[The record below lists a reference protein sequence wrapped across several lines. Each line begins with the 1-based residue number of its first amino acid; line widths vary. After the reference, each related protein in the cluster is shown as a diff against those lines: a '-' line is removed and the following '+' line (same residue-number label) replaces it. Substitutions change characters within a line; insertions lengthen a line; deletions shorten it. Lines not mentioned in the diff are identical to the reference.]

1 MSVLSLIRRLSTGHC
16 PHLLLGSSSKWAPC
30 CGAVA
35 AARRRLLHGAPAA
48 RSISPARRALS
59 SAVAAVDHRDK
70 RTYTVVKVDRRIRWH
85 YTTTILRLRIGAR
98 LTRYRNCRLNFTI
111 LLALSAGTAFRL
123 VLAHLYP
130 WTYRRVDAGPLHR
143 PCSTYYASV
152 VNKQVRSVNVRS
164 FDFDFIT
171 PSPTVKPSG
180 QH

>member
-1 MSVLSLIRRLSTGHC
+1 
-16 PHLLLGSSSKWAPC
+16 
-30 CGAVA
+30 
-35 AARRRLLHGAPAA
+35 
-48 RSISPARRALS
+48 
-59 SAVAAVDHRDK
+59 
-70 RTYTVVKVDRRIRWH
+70 VDRRIRWH

-111 LLALSAGTAFRL
+111 LLALSAGTAYRL

-171 PSPTVKPSG
+171 PSPTVKPTELTYQYINHAAAQNTR
-180 QH
+180 QHDSLPRLLRRTRTELLNSRAKLSSHIHRPHSVRTERTLRAIRTQRF